1 MTMVIITTTP
11 IGAVLVHHHLRH
23 LDHIIQ
29 VTTPV
34 VDITLADIMV
44 INDD

>member
-11 IGAVLVHHHLRH
+11 IGDVLVHHHLRR
-23 LDHIIQ
+23 LDTIQ
-29 VTTPV
+29 VTIPV
-34 VDITLADIMV
+34 VDIILANIMV

>member
-11 IGAVLVHHHLRH
+11 IGAVLVHHLRH
-23 LDHIIQ
+23 LDHIQ
-29 VTTPV
+29 VITPV

>member
-23 LDHIIQ
+23 LDHIQ
-29 VTTPV
+29 VITPV
-34 VDITLADIMV
+34 VDITLVDIMV